1 MVHVPPCEKG
11 LENHNATSSFIKSGC
26 RCLWNGRPSAEAAE
40 WTQSLWA
47 AGTTRGEA
55 AGWDERRDERV
66 PLNRATVIAAVMDLS
81 IYLFIAVMESTGG
94 ISPPLR
100 SQTRRL
106 AERTK
111 GRGAVDR
118 TNYGLT
124 HRSTRSFEVH
134 HKQRMSLAAVN
145 GSSCTTRPR
154 I

>member
-1 MVHVPPCEKG
+1 
-11 LENHNATSSFIKSGC
+11 
-26 RCLWNGRPSAEAAE
+26 
-40 WTQSLWA
+40 
-47 AGTTRGEA
+47 
-55 AGWDERRDERV
+55 
-66 PLNRATVIAAVMDLS
+66 
-81 IYLFIAVMESTGG
+81 MESAGG